1 MDYELEKMVDEF
13 CREAYLGDFYS
24 QEDKKMTLERL
35 IKPIIKYEN
44 KRTLKAHGKLK
55 LASEYEK

>member
-44 KRTLKAHGKLK
+44 KMILM
-55 LASEYEK
+55 Y